1 MANAPSTSSYVLLAS
16 EPIDLPNGQVLT
28 ATPGL
33 EIQSGGAS
41 GNVLISPSLGLDS
54 IVQLNSSGIAVYN
67 ALTTTFTTTS
77 LQTDGTLYINNQDGL
92 DGPPTLGVLA
102 QRTVQLVKGSA
113 NGGSSVGA
121 YPELH
126 FTGSGAASCSVTA
139 DAGNNRLVV
148 NYGVAVGA
156 AGEGTVTS
164 VGLESSGSTL
174 TIGGTNPVTS
184 SGVIDVNLPAFGVAG
199 TYMNPQITLDDY
211 GRVIGATS
219 GSGGNG
225 TVTSVGLSSTN
236 GSLTVSGSPVTTT
249 GTMNVQMPAT
259 GVTAGTYWHST
270 TTVDGFGRMTACAS
284 GSAIT
289 IINGTA
295 NQITASTI
303 FDGTNNGTTTL
314 SIPTDFRLPG
324 TLKFPDGTTQ
334 TTANNGTVTS
344 VGITSSNGSL
354 TVSGSPVTTTGTMNV
369 QMPTTGVAPGTY
381 TNSTLTVDSY
391 GRLTSASNGSAIGTI
406 TGTANQITAST
417 VNGNTTLSIPSTFI
431 APGSIQ
437 SNSLTLPSTSSST
450 NTTNTLSCYN
460 TTTNSTYSLKFN
472 GGTATYALN
481 IIYERIGR
489 QVFVSLGSNRLTN
502 PLICDSAGN
511 NTLIPTLAQIP
522 SSYIPSTIYTP
533 GYTLYLGNGSIAA
546 YNASDVYQYTL
557 IIDIFLFTTGT
568 AADTFFYFVLSPIN
582 VVSNVFI
589 SGYKYY
595 FGSFKS
601 SVGGPGG
608 LYRGINFDYSTSQGV

>member
-211 GRVIGATS
+211 GRVIGASS

-236 GSLTVSGSPVTTT
+236 GSLIVSGSPVTTT

-270 TTVDGFGRMTACAS
+270 TVVDGFGRITACAS
-284 GSAIT
+284 GSAINT
-289 IINGTA
+289 INGIA
-295 NQITASTI
+295 NQITATTA
-303 FDGTNNGTTTL
+303 FDSTNNGTTTL
-314 SIPTDFRLPG
+314 SIPSDFRLPG

-334 TTANNGTVTS
+334 TTAYTGS
-344 VGITSSNGSL
+344 SGITTYTIQYTSTQTSTQTITLPPNCVAIDILIIGAGGTAGSNQDINSGRYYGGG
-354 TVSGSPVTTTGTMNV
+354 SGSGGNSASCNKIPLIAGKQLVFSLNTAAGTGYA
-369 QMPTTGVAPGTY
+369 QI
-381 TNSTLTVDSY
+381 TVDSAILCKVYNGNQGGNASGSSGGSGGTINATPSVVDSTY
-391 GRLTSASNGSAIGTI
+391 GVWATLSGSAG
-406 TGTANQITAST
+406 S
-417 VNGNTTLSIPSTFI
+417 
-431 APGSIQ
+431 PG
-437 SNSLTLPSTSSST
+437 
-450 NTTNTLSCYN
+450 
-460 TTTNSTYSLKFN
+460 
-472 GGTATYALN
+472 
-481 IIYERIGR
+481 
-489 QVFVSLGSNRLTN
+489 SLGSF
-502 PLICDSAGN
+502 G
-511 NTLIPTLAQIP
+511 
-522 SSYIPSTIYTP
+522 SYD
-533 GYTLYLGNGSIAA
+533 GIAA
-546 YNASDVYQYTL
+546 TAGSPKGRPFTDGGFGCGQRCQNSGANDPATTPRGFGVLYVTYYL
-557 IIDIFLFTTGT
+557 I
-568 AADTFFYFVLSPIN
+568 
-582 VVSNVFI
+582 
-589 SGYKYY
+589 
-595 FGSFKS
+595 
-601 SVGGPGG
+601 
-608 LYRGINFDYSTSQGV
+608 

>member
-113 NGGSSVGA
+113 NGGGSVGA

-164 VGLESSGSTL
+164 VGLESSASTL

-199 TYMNPQITLDDY
+199 TYMNPQLTLDDY

-225 TVTSVGLSSTN
+225 TVTSVGITSTN
-236 GSLTVSGSPVTTT
+236 SSLTVSGSPVTTS
-249 GTMNVQMPAT
+249 GNINVQMPAT
-259 GVTAGTYWHST
+259 GVAAGTYSIPT
-270 TTVDGFGRMTACAS
+270 ISVDGFGRITSAAS
-284 GSAIT
+284 GTAI
-289 IINGTA
+289 
-295 NQITASTI
+295 S
-303 FDGTNNGTTTL
+303 
-314 SIPTDFRLPG
+314 
-324 TLKFPDGTTQ
+324 
-334 TTANNGTVTS
+334 
-344 VGITSSNGSL
+344 
-354 TVSGSPVTTTGTMNV
+354 
-369 QMPTTGVAPGTY
+369 
-381 TNSTLTVDSY
+381 
-391 GRLTSASNGSAIGTI
+391 TI

-417 VNGNTTLSIPSTFI
+417 VSGNTTLSIPSDFRVPGTLTFPNT
-431 APGSIQ
+431 AQAANTNALSYY
-437 SNSLTLPSTSSST
+437 TTSSST
-450 NTTNTLSCYN
+450 YN
-460 TTTNSTYSLKFN
+460 LRFVSQGNP
-472 GGTATYALN
+472 GTTYALN
-481 IIYERIGR
+481 ILYERIGS
-489 QVFVSLGSNRLTN
+489 QVFVSLGSTSSTPALV
-502 PLICDSAGN
+502 CDSGGDYILYPVNASGN
-511 NTLIPTLAQIP
+511 IP
-522 SSYIPSTIYTP
+522 SSYISAINA
-533 GYTLYLGNGSIAA
+533 GAVCIGNGFLRV
-546 YNASDVYQYTL
+546 YNSSDVYQYTL
-557 IIDIFLFTTGT
+557 AVTVLLNSNGATNGSWFQFILDSMNVLNGDGT
-568 AADTFFYFVLSPIN
+568 YTIRQP
-582 VVSNVFI
+582 VFI
-589 SGYKYY
+589 AGYKYY
-595 FGSFKS
+595 FGAQTGSAWK
-601 SVGGPGG
+601 
-608 LYRGINFDYSTSQGV
+608 GINFNYSVRQGG

>member
-33 EIQSGGAS
+33 EIQSGGAA
-41 GNVLISPSLGLDS
+41 GNVLISPSLGLNS

-225 TVTSVGLSSTN
+225 TVTSVGITSTN
-236 GSLTVSGSPVTTT
+236 SSLTVSGSPVTTS
-249 GTMNVQMPAT
+249 GNINVQMPAT
-259 GVTAGTYWHST
+259 GVAAGTYSFPT
-270 TTVDGFGRMTACAS
+270 ISVDGFGRIT
-284 GSAIT
+284 SAA
-289 IINGTA
+289 NGTA
-295 NQITASTI
+295 ISTI
-303 FDGTNNGTTTL
+303 AGTN
-314 SIPTDFRLPG
+314 
-324 TLKFPDGTTQ
+324 
-334 TTANNGTVTS
+334 
-344 VGITSSNGSL
+344 
-354 TVSGSPVTTTGTMNV
+354 
-369 QMPTTGVAPGTY
+369 
-381 TNSTLTVDSY
+381 
-391 GRLTSASNGSAIGTI
+391 
-406 TGTANQITAST
+406 NQITAST
-417 VNGNTTLSIPSTFI
+417 VSGNTTLSIPSNFI
-431 APGSIQ
+431 VPGSLAFPNTGQ
-437 SNSLTLPSTSSST
+437 AGNTDFLSYYRASST
-450 NTTNTLSCYN
+450 TYN
-460 TTTNSTYSLKFN
+460 LRFVSQGNP
-472 GGTATYALN
+472 GATYALG
-481 IIYERIGR
+481 ILYERIGS
-489 QVFVSLGSNRLTN
+489 QVFVSLGSTSSTPALV
-502 PLICDSAGN
+502 CDSGGDYILYPPDASFE
-511 NTLIPTLAQIP
+511 IP
-522 SSYIPSTIYTP
+522 SSYISSINSGPVCI
-533 GYTLYLGNGSIAA
+533 GNGFLRV
-546 YNASDVYQYTL
+546 YNSSDVYQYTL
-557 IIDIFLFTTGT
+557 AVTVVLNSNGNENGCYFQFILNSMNVLNGDGT
-568 AADTFFYFVLSPIN
+568 YTIRQP
-582 VVSNVFI
+582 VFI
-589 SGYKYY
+589 LGYKYY
-595 FGSFKS
+595 FGAQTGVTWK
-601 SVGGPGG
+601 
-608 LYRGINFDYSTSQGV
+608 GINFNYSVRQGG

>member
-102 QRTVQLVKGSA
+102 QRTVQLVKASA

-199 TYMNPQITLDDY
+199 TYMNPQLTLDDY
-211 GRVIGATS
+211 GRVIGASS

-225 TVTSVGLSSTN
+225 TVTSVGITSTN
-236 GSLTVSGSPVTTT
+236 SSLTISGSPVTTS
-249 GTMNVQMPAT
+249 GNINVQMPAT
-259 GVTAGTYWHST
+259 GVAAGTYTFPTIS
-270 TTVDGFGRMTACAS
+270 VDGFGRIT
-284 GSAIT
+284 SAV
-289 IINGTA
+289 NGT
-295 NQITASTI
+295 
-303 FDGTNNGTTTL
+303 
-314 SIPTDFRLPG
+314 P
-324 TLKFPDGTTQ
+324 
-334 TTANNGTVTS
+334 VTS
-344 VGITSSNGSL
+344 VAMTSSNGSL
-354 TVSGSPVTTTGTMNV
+354 TVSGSPVTSSGTLNV
-369 QMPTTGVAPGTY
+369 QMPATGVAAGTY

-502 PLICDSAGN
+502 PLICDSVGN
-511 NTLIPTLAQIP
+511 STLISTSAQIP

-557 IIDIFLFTTGT
+557 IIDIFLYTQGT

-595 FGSFKS
+595 FGSYKS
-601 SVGGPGG
+601 AAGGPGG
-608 LYRGINFDYSTSQGV
+608 LYRGINFNYSTSQGV

>member
-113 NGGSSVGA
+113 NGGGSVGA

-164 VGLESSGSTL
+164 VGLESSASTL

-199 TYMNPQITLDDY
+199 TYMNPQLTLDDY
-211 GRVIGATS
+211 GRVIGASS

-259 GVTAGTYWHST
+259 GVAAGTYSIPT
-270 TTVDGFGRMTACAS
+270 ISVDGFGRIT
-284 GSAIT
+284 SAA
-289 IINGTA
+289 NGTA
-295 NQITASTI
+295 IS
-303 FDGTNNGTTTL
+303 
-314 SIPTDFRLPG
+314 
-324 TLKFPDGTTQ
+324 
-334 TTANNGTVTS
+334 
-344 VGITSSNGSL
+344 
-354 TVSGSPVTTTGTMNV
+354 
-369 QMPTTGVAPGTY
+369 
-381 TNSTLTVDSY
+381 
-391 GRLTSASNGSAIGTI
+391 TI
-406 TGTANQITAST
+406 TGTNNQITAST
-417 VNGNTTLSIPSTFI
+417 VSGNTTLSIPSDFRVPGTLTFPNTTPSQ
-431 APGSIQ
+431 ASNALSYYSFTSI
-437 SNSLTLPSTSSST
+437 NLAIGWNGPSTVNTSS
-450 NTTNTLSCYN
+450 
-460 TTTNSTYSLKFN
+460 FF
-472 GGTATYALN
+472 
-481 IIYERIGR
+481 ERIGNTVTVYINSVNITCNVIGTS
-489 QVFVSLGSNRLTN
+489 QVYIYTEIPSGYIQSLYE
-502 PLICDSAGN
+502 
-511 NTLIPTLAQIP
+511 NTLIGTGTFNVYNSGGTFLYNLPFAIIYAGRGQFWIELTALTTFNG
-522 SSYIPSTIYTP
+522 SSYTSTQPNFINGQIYNF
-533 GYTLYLGNGSIAA
+533 GQNGNFFGL
-546 YNASDVYQYTL
+546 N
-557 IIDIFLFTTGT
+557 FT
-568 AADTFFYFVLSPIN
+568 
-582 VVSNVFI
+582 
-589 SGYKYY
+589 YKIT
-595 FGSFKS
+595 
-601 SVGGPGG
+601 V
-608 LYRGINFDYSTSQGV
+608 

>member
-113 NGGSSVGA
+113 NGGGSVGA

-164 VGLESSGSTL
+164 VGLESSASTL

-199 TYMNPQITLDDY
+199 TYMNPQLTLDDY
-211 GRVIGATS
+211 GRVIGASS

-314 SIPTDFRLPG
+314 SIPSSFRVPG
-324 TLKFPDGTTQ
+324 TLTFP
-334 TTANNGTVTS
+334 N
-344 VGITSSNGSL
+344 
-354 TVSGSPVTTTGTMNV
+354 TG
-369 QMPTTGVAPGTY
+369 QA
-381 TNSTLTVDSY
+381 
-391 GRLTSASNGSAIGTI
+391 
-406 TGTANQITAST
+406 
-417 VNGNTTLSIPSTFI
+417 GNTDSLSYYRAGSTTYNLRFVPQ
-431 APGSIQ
+431 ANPG
-437 SNSLTLPSTSSST
+437 
-450 NTTNTLSCYN
+450 
-460 TTTNSTYSLKFN
+460 
-472 GGTATYALN
+472 ATYALG
-481 IIYERIGR
+481 ILYERIGS
-489 QVFVSLGSNRLTN
+489 QVFVSLGSTSSTPALV
-502 PLICDSAGN
+502 CDSGGDYILYPPDASFE
-511 NTLIPTLAQIP
+511 IP
-522 SSYIPSTIYTP
+522 SSYIPSINSGP
-533 GYTLYLGNGSIAA
+533 VCIGNGFLRV
-546 YNASDVYQYTL
+546 YNSSDVYQYTL
-557 IIDIFLFTTGT
+557 AVTVLLNSNGNENGSYFQFILNSMNVLNGDGT
-568 AADTFFYFVLSPIN
+568 YTIRQP
-582 VVSNVFI
+582 VFI
-589 SGYKYY
+589 AGYKYY
-595 FGSFKS
+595 FGAQTGSAWK
-601 SVGGPGG
+601 
-608 LYRGINFDYSTSQGV
+608 GINFNYSVRQGG

>member
-164 VGLESSGSTL
+164 VGLESSGATL

-225 TVTSVGLSSTN
+225 TVTSVGITSTN
-236 GSLTVSGSPVTTT
+236 SSLTVSGSPVTTS
-249 GTMNVQMPAT
+249 GNINVQMPAT
-259 GVTAGTYWHST
+259 GVAAGTYSFPT
-270 TTVDGFGRMTACAS
+270 ISVDGFGRIT
-284 GSAIT
+284 SAT
-289 IINGTA
+289 NGTA
-295 NQITASTI
+295 IS
-303 FDGTNNGTTTL
+303 
-314 SIPTDFRLPG
+314 
-324 TLKFPDGTTQ
+324 
-334 TTANNGTVTS
+334 
-344 VGITSSNGSL
+344 
-354 TVSGSPVTTTGTMNV
+354 
-369 QMPTTGVAPGTY
+369 
-381 TNSTLTVDSY
+381 
-391 GRLTSASNGSAIGTI
+391 TI
-406 TGTANQITAST
+406 TGTANQITANTTSA
-417 VNGNTTLSIPSTFI
+417 NTTLSIPSDFRVPGTLTFPNTGQNVNTN
-431 APGSIQ
+431 ALSYYSI
-437 SNSLTLPSTSSST
+437 SNQFPYELYFGSSSGT
-450 NTTNTLSCYN
+450 A
-460 TTTNSTYSLKFN
+460 YSLS
-472 GGTATYALN
+472 AL
-481 IIYERIGR
+481 YERIGN
-489 QVFVSLGSNRLTN
+489 QVFVSFGGMSSDPALVCDVGGDYILYSRN
-502 PLICDSAGN
+502 PKIN
-511 NTLIPTLAQIP
+511 MP
-522 SSYIPSTIYTP
+522 SSYIPAINSGPICI
-533 GYTLYLGNGSIAA
+533 GNGFLRVFNS
-546 YNASDVYQYTL
+546 SDVYQYTL
-557 IIDIFLFTTGT
+557 AVTVLLNSNGTTNNSYLQFILNSMNVLNGDGT
-568 AADTFFYFVLSPIN
+568 YTIRQP
-582 VVSNVFI
+582 VFI
-589 SGYKYY
+589 LGYKYY
-595 FGSFKS
+595 FGAQT
-601 SVGGPGG
+601 GGSWK
-608 LYRGINFDYSTSQGV
+608 GINFNYSVRQGG